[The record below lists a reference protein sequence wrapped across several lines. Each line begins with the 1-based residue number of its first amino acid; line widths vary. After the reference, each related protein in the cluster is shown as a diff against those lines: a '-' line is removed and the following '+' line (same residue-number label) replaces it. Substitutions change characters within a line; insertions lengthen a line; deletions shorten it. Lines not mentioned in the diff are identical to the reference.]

1 MKFDERHAPRLHSAY
16 TRNAA
21 KCHEEKSSSSGV
33 TKKTCKIVVFQQ
45 ITRFCA
51 LSFCRIIVGNAKN
64 TRKYPRFATEAFVQ
78 PLNP

>member
-33 TKKTCKIVVFQQ
+33 TEQKLAPQVQ
-45 ITRFCA
+45 INIFAQRGHKNSSRLGCYF
-51 LSFCRIIVGNAKN
+51 LS
-64 TRKYPRFATEAFVQ
+64 
-78 PLNP
+78 